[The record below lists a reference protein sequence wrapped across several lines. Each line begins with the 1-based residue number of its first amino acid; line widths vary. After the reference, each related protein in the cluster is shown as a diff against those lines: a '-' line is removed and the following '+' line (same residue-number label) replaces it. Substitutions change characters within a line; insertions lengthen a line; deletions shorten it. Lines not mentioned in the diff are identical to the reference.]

1 MEQPLLLITA
11 PTYSPNYSTQPTI
24 ISYHITTI
32 EPKTHI
38 RSDSKSHE
46 PSSRELSRG
55 VVVLVSKMILHN
67 LFCVMLSL
75 MVQMYKPQKH
85 DILSTHILSIVSYI
99 YGSSIVLKPRKKYGA
114 KSNIY
119 KWRKRWMM
127 VVASI
132 LPQIDAISFCF
143 GTWCSSRTQKLES
156 FVESLGECQILLS
169 FQW

>member
-1 MEQPLLLITA
+1 M
-11 PTYSPNYSTQPTI
+11 
-24 ISYHITTI
+24 
-32 EPKTHI
+32 
-38 RSDSKSHE
+38 SHLA
-46 PSSRELSRG
+46 ELSRG
-55 VVVLVSKMILHN
+55 VVLVSKMILHN

-119 KWRKRWMM
+119 KWRKRWM

-132 LPQIDAISFCF
+132 LPQIDAISFCLVEMVQQNAETRKF
-143 GTWCSSRTQKLES
+143 CWKSRRMPNIAVISMVNVDVCGSGLLHNGLKL
-156 FVESLGECQILLS
+156 VKRPI
-169 FQW
+169 